1 MEYTSVSIKIK
12 LRDKLEITETGY
24 LKAQD
29 ILDQL
34 IKNEHITKKKEN
46 VIVRLDNL
54 LYDGIEIMSAYLD
67 LENEFV
73 ILNLGGKLKY

>member
-1 MEYTSVSIKIK
+1 MENSSVSIKIK
-12 LRDKLEITETGY
+12 LKDKLEITETGY

-54 LYDGIEIMSAYLD
+54 LYEGLEIRSAYLD

>member
-1 MEYTSVSIKIK
+1 MKNSSVSIKIK
-12 LRDKLEITETGY
+12 LKDKLEITETGY

-54 LYDGIEIMSAYLD
+54 LYEGLEIRSAYLD

-73 ILNLGGKLKY
+73 ILNLKGRLKY

>member
-1 MEYTSVSIKIK
+1 MENSDVSIKIK

-54 LYDGIEIMSAYLD
+54 LYEGLEIRSAYLD

-73 ILNLGGKLKY
+73 ILNLKSKLKY

>member
-1 MEYTSVSIKIK
+1 MENSDVSIKIK

-54 LYDGIEIMSAYLD
+54 LYEGLEIRSAYLD

-73 ILNLGGKLKY
+73 ILNLKGRLKY

>member
-1 MEYTSVSIKIK
+1 MENSSVSIKIK
-12 LRDKLEITETGY
+12 LKDKLEITETGY

-54 LYDGIEIMSAYLD
+54 LYDGLEIRSAYLD

-73 ILNLGGKLKY
+73 ILNLKID

>member
-1 MEYTSVSIKIK
+1 MENSSVSIKIK
-12 LRDKLEITETGY
+12 LKDKLEITETGY

-54 LYDGIEIMSAYLD
+54 LYEGLEIRSAYLD

-73 ILNLGGKLKY
+73 ILNLKGRLKY

>member
-1 MEYTSVSIKIK
+1 MKNSSVSIKIK

-54 LYDGIEIMSAYLD
+54 LYEGLEIRSAYLD

>member
-1 MEYTSVSIKIK
+1 MENSSVSIKIK

-54 LYDGIEIMSAYLD
+54 LYEGLEIRSAYLD

-73 ILNLGGKLKY
+73 ILNLKID

>member
-1 MEYTSVSIKIK
+1 MKNSSVSIKIK
-12 LRDKLEITETGY
+12 LKDKLEITETGY

-54 LYDGIEIMSAYLD
+54 LYEGLEIRSAYLD

>member
-1 MEYTSVSIKIK
+1 MKNSSVSIKIK
-12 LRDKLEITETGY
+12 LKDKLEITETGY

-54 LYDGIEIMSAYLD
+54 LYDGINITSAYLD

-73 ILNLGGKLKY
+73 ILSLGGKLKY

>member
-1 MEYTSVSIKIK
+1 MENSSVSIKIK
-12 LRDKLEITETGY
+12 LKDKLEITETGY

-54 LYDGIEIMSAYLD
+54 LYEGFEIRSAYLD

-73 ILNLGGKLKY
+73 ILNLKGKLKY

>member
-1 MEYTSVSIKIK
+1 MENSSVSIKIK

-54 LYDGIEIMSAYLD
+54 LYDGLEIRSAYLD

-73 ILNLGGKLKY
+73 ILNLKID

>member
-1 MEYTSVSIKIK
+1 MENSDVSIKIK
-12 LRDKLEITETGY
+12 LKDKLEITETGY

-54 LYDGIEIMSAYLD
+54 LYDGINITSAYLD

-73 ILNLGGKLKY
+73 ILSLGGKLKY